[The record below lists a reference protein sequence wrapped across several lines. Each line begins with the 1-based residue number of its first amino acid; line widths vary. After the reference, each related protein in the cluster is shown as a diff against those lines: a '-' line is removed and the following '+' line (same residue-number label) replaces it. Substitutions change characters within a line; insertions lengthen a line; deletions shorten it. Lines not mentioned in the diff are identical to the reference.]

1 MLFYVFVR
9 YSLLCDIGL
18 VCVHT
23 HPNIPARPASV
34 TAAYPLLCGSGLS
47 ASVTAAYPLRWRLIR
62 FGGSGLSASI
72 RFGDSGLSGAAQE
85 GYSCGLPLPESHVE

>member
-1 MLFYVFVR
+1 MLFYVIVR

-18 VCVHT
+18 VTGAC
-23 HPNIPARPASV
+23 
-34 TAAYPLLCGSGLS
+34 PLLCGSGLS